1 LTIRNSNLRTS
12 LPACAAR
19 GIRRVPCTL
28 RVCGRKKLPFAGYSV
43 VKDHT
48 LRASPSA
55 HLRPSLVGPQSP
67 TPLVRSIYFA
77 RSLARLQ
84 SPASFAHEKFSK
96 KRALDV
102 TLSGPERGIGPPR
115 RPAPLNAAP

>member
-12 LPACAAR
+12 LPACAAS

-48 LRASPSA
+48 LRAWPSA
-55 HLRPSLVGPQSP
+55 YLRPSLVEPKA
-67 TPLVRSIYFA
+67 PLRSCA
-77 RSLARLQ
+77 RSTSLAHSRGPKAPRHLL
-84 SPASFAHEKFSK
+84 AKSFQ
-96 KRALDV
+96 RRGALSV
-102 TLSGPERGIGPPR
+102 TLSGRSGASGPPR